1 MKQINA
7 LPDTLLTDRIYQ
19 HISRQ
24 PVVEEVSLLGGQMG
38 YALVEC
44 YYQQYAHEAVPSQT
58 WDRISASLEAIQNG
72 ELTHSFATGI
82 AGVAWGFL
90 HLFNHGLLQ
99 DDELDAQSIVEDL
112 DQPLTDVA
120 LLLLQE
126 GNYDYLHG
134 ALGVCLYLLER
145 TPSPRIGEYLSQL
158 VEQLAATA
166 TRFPNGDI
174 TWPDYNFGR
183 RLPADPIKY
192 NTGLSHGT
200 TSIVSILAL
209 VYEKGY
215 ARNRCAELIQG
226 NLQWLWRNRN
236 QSGQSIFPD
245 RVSESQADQECRLA
259 WCYGDL
265 GIANTFW
272 LAGSTLSNEAWKQ
285 MAESVMVQAAG
296 RRGDEARILDAAFC
310 HGTAGA
316 TYIFRKF
323 AQRTSN
329 PVFSEA
335 ADYWLQKTMELV
347 QPATE
352 DDVFLTYHPGSGYV
366 SNLSL
371 LDGEASVLLVLLA
384 EWGAPTHWDRFLLL
398 S

>member
-1 MKQINA
+1 MKQITP
-7 LPDTLLTDRIYQ
+7 LSDTLLTDRIYQ
-19 HISRQ
+19 HISTQ
-24 PVVEEVSLLGGQMG
+24 PVGEEVSLLGGQMG

-44 YYQQYAHEAVPSQT
+44 YYQQYEREAVAGQT

-72 ELTHSFATGI
+72 ELIHSLATGI

-99 DDELDAQSIVEDL
+99 DDELDAQAIVEDL
-112 DQPLTDVA
+112 DQPLTEVA
-120 LLLLQE
+120 MVLLQE

-145 TPSPRIGEYLSQL
+145 TSSPQIGEYLSQL

-174 TWPDYNFGR
+174 TWSDYNFGR
-183 RLPADPIKY
+183 RLPDEPIVY

-200 TSIVSILAL
+200 ASIVSVLAL

-236 QSGQSIFPD
+236 QSELSVFPG
-245 RVSESQADQECRLA
+245 RITEDQQDKECRLA

-272 LAGSTLSNEAWKQ
+272 LAGSTLNNDVWKQ
-285 MAESVMVQAAG
+285 IAESVIVQAAG
-296 RRGDEARILDAAFC
+296 RRGDDVRILDAAFC

-316 TYIFRKF
+316 AYIFRKF
-323 AQRTSN
+323 AQRMSN
-329 PVFSEA
+329 PVLSEA
-335 ADYWLQKTMELV
+335 ADYWLQKTMEFV
-347 QPATE
+347 QPTTE
-352 DDVFLTYHPGSGYV
+352 DDVFLSYHPGSGYE

-384 EWGAPTHWDRFLLL
+384 EQGAPTHWDRFLLL